1 MILLTA
7 LLILLGSFQ
16 RLEKTMPVSLSH
28 LSRPTV
34 ILDAGHGGEDGGAV
48 GVDGIIEKDINLS
61 IAQDL
66 RDLLVM
72 GGYTV
77 VMTRDSDAAIYDPG
91 MQTLREKKVSDLENR
106 LQLMRDYPGSIFISI
121 HQNQFGSPVYSGTQV
136 FFSPNSQTSQKLAW
150 IIQENARK
158 DLDRENNRAIKEVGD
173 EIFLL
178 WNAPTTAV
186 MVECGFLSNPEEAY
200 KLTDPNYQKRV
211 AFSIFDSLNDYL
223 GGSVPG

>member
-1 MILLTA
+1 M
-7 LLILLGSFQ
+7 
-16 RLEKTMPVSLSH
+16 
-28 LSRPTV
+28 
-34 ILDAGHGGEDGGAV
+34 

-61 IAQDL
+61 IARDL

-136 FFSPNSQTSQKLAW
+136 FFSPNSQTSQELAR

-158 DLDRENNRAIKEVGD
+158 DLDRENNRSIKEVGD